1 MVNVKKLKKDIEKN
15 VNNYDNE
22 TKKALIR
29 LMQYYMSMLK
39 DSNIDEAV
47 KGITKMENDIL
58 NKIKS
63 WSKGE
68 N

>member
-58 NKIKS
+58 NIIKS